1 MTLQEYLTQ
10 SNPQKNVKVVLQPNE
25 YTIGNTINSFEHGK
39 ITQVFIN
46 GLPYEYALCGSTN
59 LLTTDKDGNPKK
71 YSCFIINKPVIL

>member
-46 GLPYEYALCGSTN
+46 GCKIHPNG
-59 LLTTDKDGNPKK
+59 
-71 YSCFIINKPVIL
+71 